1 MTVVMI
7 ILVCMVVVS
16 LITPIIKTGVM
27 RLNDIIRQ
35 IIIIR
40 EQHRQA
46 AREFLEFCNEYQR
59 VENEIVEAIN
69 TIKAALK
76 RLIYLLAL
84 FNLRAFLYAR
94 FIEVGKLAT
103 FFFYIKDY
111 TQSKKVKVKQKL
123 KNSSFLM

>member
-1 MTVVMI
+1 
-7 ILVCMVVVS
+7 
-16 LITPIIKTGVM
+16 M